1 MFLSTSWYCVCWLV
15 IAVFNSLLIYSIF
28 LNVFFFVAFKLCL
41 EKCYMNTNKGKVK
54 CDIMGV
60 IGSFGAVV
68 SFSDFSAS
76 NIFPINW
83 KRADQSKERNSAAN

>member
-1 MFLSTSWYCVCWLV
+1 
-15 IAVFNSLLIYSIF
+15 
-28 LNVFFFVAFKLCL
+28 
-41 EKCYMNTNKGKVK
+41 MNTNKGKVK
-54 CDIMGV
+54 CDVMGV
-60 IGSFGAVV
+60 IGSSGAVV